1 MIPLSREDQKKE
13 AFRLFEDGRY
23 IESGQICTIL
33 LESGKDSAIDVLAA
47 TNLYYMGKLDDA
59 EVFFKDLA
67 QKMPDSSYVHS
78 YLAKVLE
85 ARGDEGAIAEYA
97 TAVHLDPSNLDALRS
112 YAEYLL
118 AHKDFRA
125 ALPVFKQ
132 LVQRGKKPDD
142 VRHLMQALLGIGD
155 AAEALSTH
163 DVLGGGTAPAHEY
176 VDALIQTGN
185 FPAAAESANRI
196 YKENRDPLV
205 LRKYLSALSCY
216 DVPAS
221 LAAYANHIGSDNGCE
236 ILFDY
241 VLLLQVHGNI
251 KEALGT
257 AQTLAERSH
266 QPVYRLLVCDL
277 LAAGARAA
285 DAEDERNNALAAY
298 EQLIRDE
305 LATKNDLDL
314 LRTIIGRYRQH
325 LSAWVP
331 AEDMKRRFLGIIS
344 QDVNVASL
352 LETAL
357 LYEDCGD
364 ATEARSWYYRAYRAD
379 FLTGGLAYARFLD
392 AHGEGRECEK
402 VMLYILSNVKKTA
415 EVSRVA
421 GVIVDQAG
429 SMHRLKRLMEQ
440 LLAKL
445 KARRATLNSEGL
457 ELLAKVFFI
466 AGTNAH
472 EEQDYASCKYYCLSG
487 MDVLPSHTQAIRL
500 EDFLDLIRSCK
511 EKSVADRPIM
521 NVPQKKKRAAAGPTA
536 QVITDQLGLTEQ
548 EAKIL
553 EFIRLHRTANEMDL
567 RKVLGTRRVVG
578 IVNRLI
584 EKAAA
589 QGLLLIAK
597 KGVGEEGEAYEYT
610 GT

>member
-1 MIPLSREDQKKE
+1 MIPSSREDQKKE

-23 IESGQICTIL
+23 IESGQLCSLL

-97 TAVHLDPSNLDALRS
+97 TAVHLDPSNQDALRS

-118 AHKDFRA
+118 GHKDYRA
-125 ALPVFKQ
+125 ALPVFKR
-132 LVQRGKKPDD
+132 LVQTGKKQED
-142 VRHLMQALLGIGD
+142 VRHLMQVLLGIGE

-163 DVLGGGTAPAHEY
+163 DVLGGGTAPGHEY
-176 VDALIQTGN
+176 VDALVKTGN
-185 FPAAAESANRI
+185 FPAAAESAYRI
-196 YKENRDPLV
+196 YKETRDPAV
-205 LRKYLSALSCY
+205 LRKYLSALSGY

-221 LAAYANHIGSDNGCE
+221 FEAYTDHIGSDTDCE
-236 ILFDY
+236 IHFDY
-241 VLLLQVHGNI
+241 ALLLQAHG
-251 KEALGT
+251 KTEDALG
-257 AQTLAERSH
+257 AARALAERSPR
-266 QPVYRLLVCDL
+266 PVYRLLVCDL
-277 LAAGARAA
+277 LAAQA
-285 DAEDERNNALAAY
+285 DTVEGKKDTLAAY
-298 EQLIRDE
+298 EQLIRNE

-314 LRTIIGRYRQH
+314 LRTIISRYCRH
-325 LSAWVP
+325 LTAWVP
-331 AEDMKRRFLGIIS
+331 ADDARQRFLNHVS

-357 LYEDCGD
+357 LFEDAGD
-364 ATEARSWYYRAYRAD
+364 AAEARSWYYRAYRAD
-379 FLTGGLAYARFLD
+379 FLTGGLSYAQFLD

-402 VMLYILSNVKKTA
+402 VMLYILSNVKKSA
-415 EVSRVA
+415 DLSRVA
-421 GVIVDQAG
+421 AVIVDKTG
-429 SMHRLKRLMEQ
+429 TMHRLKRLMEQ
-440 LLAKL
+440 LLVKL
-445 KARRATLNSEGL
+445 EARRATLNSEGL
-457 ELLAKVFFI
+457 ELLAMTFFI

-472 EEQDYASCKYYCLSG
+472 EEQNYAGCKYYCLSG
-487 MDVLPSHTQAIRL
+487 MDVMPAHTRAIHL
-500 EDFLDLIRSCK
+500 EDFLTLIRACK

-521 NVPQKKKRAAAGPTA
+521 NVPQVKKRAAASQPA

-553 EFIRLHRTANEMDL
+553 EFIRLHRTANEMEL

-584 EKAAA
+584 QKAEA

-597 KGVGEEGEAYEYT
+597 KGVGEDGEGYEFT

>member
-1 MIPLSREDQKKE
+1 MIPSSKEEQKKE

-23 IESGQICTIL
+23 IESGQLCSLL

-97 TAVHLDPSNLDALRS
+97 TAVHLDPSNQDALRS

-118 AHKDFRA
+118 GHKDYRA
-125 ALPVFKQ
+125 ALPVFKR
-132 LVQRGKKPDD
+132 LVQAGKKQED
-142 VRHLMQALLGIGD
+142 VRHLMQALLGIGE
-155 AAEALSTH
+155 AKEALTTH
-163 DVLGGGTAPAHEY
+163 AVLGAGTAHGHEY
-176 VDALIQTGN
+176 LDALVKTGN

-196 YKENRDPLV
+196 YKETRDPAV

-216 DVPAS
+216 DAPAS
-221 LAAYANHIGSDNGCE
+221 FEAYTDHIRFDTDCE
-236 ILFDY
+236 IHFDY
-241 VLLLQVHGNI
+241 ALLLRAHG
-251 KEALGT
+251 KTEEALG
-257 AQTLAERSH
+257 AARVLAERS
-266 QPVYRLLVCDL
+266 PRPLYRTLVCDL
-277 LAAGARAA
+277 LAARA
-285 DAEDERNNALAAY
+285 DTQEGKKDALAAY

-314 LRTIIGRYRQH
+314 LRTIISRYRRH
-325 LSAWVP
+325 LSAWEP
-331 AEDMKRRFLGIIS
+331 ADEAKRRFS
-344 QDVNVASL
+344 EHVSHDVNVASL

-357 LYEDCGD
+357 LFEDAGD
-364 ATEARSWYYRAYRAD
+364 TAEARSWYYRAYRAD
-379 FLTGGLAYARFLD
+379 FLTGGLSYAQFLD
-392 AHGEGRECEK
+392 AQGEGRECEK
-402 VMLYILSNVKKTA
+402 VMLYILSNVKKSTDLN
-415 EVSRVA
+415 RVA
-421 GVIVDQAG
+421 AVIVDKTG
-429 SMHRLKRLMEQ
+429 TMHLLKRLMEQ
-440 LLAKL
+440 LLLKL
-445 KARRATLNSEGL
+445 EARRATLNSEGL
-457 ELLAKVFFI
+457 ELLASVFFI

-472 EEQDYASCKYYCLSG
+472 EEQNYAACKYYCLSG
-487 MDVLPSHTQAIRL
+487 MDVMPAHTRAIHL
-500 EDFLDLIRSCK
+500 EDFLNLLRACK

-521 NVPQKKKRAAAGPTA
+521 NVPQVKKRAPASQPA

-553 EFIRLHRTANEMDL
+553 EFIRLHRTANEMEL

-584 EKAAA
+584 QKAES

-597 KGVGEEGEAYEYT
+597 KGVGEDGEGYEFT

>member
-1 MIPLSREDQKKE
+1 MIPASKEEQKKE

-23 IESGQICTIL
+23 IESGQLCSLL

-97 TAVHLDPSNLDALRS
+97 TAVHLDPSNQDALRS

-118 AHKDFRA
+118 GHKDYRA
-125 ALPVFKQ
+125 ALPVYKR
-132 LVQRGKKPDD
+132 LVQAGKKPED
-142 VRHLMQALLGIGD
+142 VRHLIQALLGIGE
-155 AAEALSTH
+155 AEEALTTH
-163 DVLGGGTAPAHEY
+163 AVLGAGTAPGHEY
-176 VDALIQTGN
+176 LDALVKTGN

-196 YKENRDPLV
+196 YKETRDPAV
-205 LRKYLSALSCY
+205 LRKYLTALSCY
-216 DVPAS
+216 NVPAS
-221 LAAYANHIGSDNGCE
+221 FEAYNDHIRSDTECE
-236 ILFDY
+236 IHFDY
-241 VLLLQVHGNI
+241 ALLLQAHGRTE
-251 KEALGT
+251 EALG
-257 AQTLAERSH
+257 AARALAERSP

-277 LAAGARAA
+277 LAARAGGTGEGEKA
-285 DAEDERNNALAAY
+285 ALAAY
-298 EQLIRDE
+298 EQLIHDE
-305 LATKNDLDL
+305 MATKNNLDL
-314 LRTIIGRYRQH
+314 LRTIISRYRRH

-331 AEDMKRRFLGIIS
+331 AEEAKRRFSEQVS

-357 LYEDCGD
+357 LFEDAND
-364 ATEARSWYYRAYRAD
+364 AAEARSWYYRAYRAD
-379 FLTGGLAYARFLD
+379 FLTGGLAYAQFLD
-392 AHGEGRECEK
+392 AQGEGRECEK
-402 VMLYILSNVKKTA
+402 VMLYILSNVKKSA
-415 EVSRVA
+415 DLSRVA
-421 GVIVDQAG
+421 AVIVDKAG
-429 SMHRLKRLMEQ
+429 TMHLLKRLMEQ
-440 LLAKL
+440 LLVKL
-445 KARRATLNSEGL
+445 EARRATLNSEGL
-457 ELLAKVFFI
+457 ELLANVFFI

-472 EEQDYASCKYYCLSG
+472 EEQNYAGCKYYCLSG
-487 MDVLPSHTQAIRL
+487 MDVMPAHTRAIHL
-500 EDFLDLIRSCK
+500 EDFLNLLRACK

-521 NVPQKKKRAAAGPTA
+521 NVPLVKKRAPASQPA

-553 EFIRLHRTANEMDL
+553 EFIRLHRTANEMEL

-584 EKAAA
+584 QKAEA

-597 KGVGEEGEAYEYT
+597 KGVGEDGETYEYT

>member
-1 MIPLSREDQKKE
+1 MIPLSREEQKKE

-23 IESGQICTIL
+23 IESGQVCSLL

-67 QKMPDSSYVHS
+67 QKMPDSSYLHS

-97 TAVHLDPSNLDALRS
+97 TAVHLDPSNQDALRS

-118 AHKDFRA
+118 GHKDYRA
-125 ALPVFKQ
+125 ALPVFKR
-132 LVQRGKKPDD
+132 LVQTGKKQED
-142 VRHLMQALLGIGD
+142 VRNLMKALLGIGE
-155 AAEALSTH
+155 AEEALTTH
-163 DVLGGGTAPAHEY
+163 AVLGAGTTPGHEY
-176 VDALIQTGN
+176 LDALVKIGN

-196 YKENRDPLV
+196 YKETRDPAV

-221 LAAYANHIGSDNGCE
+221 FEAYDDQVRSDTDCE
-236 ILFDY
+236 IHFDY
-241 VLLLQVHGNI
+241 VLLLQAHG
-251 KEALGT
+251 KTEEALGT
-257 AQTLAERSH
+257 AKALAERSP
-266 QPVYRLLVCDL
+266 QPVYHLLVCDL
-277 LAAGARAA
+277 LAIRA
-285 DAEDERNNALAAY
+285 DTEEKKKTALAAY
-298 EQLIRDE
+298 EQLIHDE

-314 LRTIIGRYRQH
+314 LRTIVSRYRRH
-325 LSAWVP
+325 LTTWVP
-331 AEDMKRRFLGIIS
+331 AEEAKHRFLDHVS
-344 QDVNVASL
+344 LDVNVASL

-357 LYEDCGD
+357 LYEDAGD
-364 ATEARSWYYRAYRAD
+364 AAEARSWYYRAYRAD
-379 FLTGGLAYARFLD
+379 FLTGGLAYAQFLD
-392 AHGEGRECEK
+392 AQGEGRECEK
-402 VMLYILSNVKKTA
+402 VMLYILSNVKKSA
-415 EVSRVA
+415 DLSRVA
-421 GVIVDQAG
+421 AVIVDRTG
-429 SMHRLKRLMEQ
+429 TMHRLRRLMEQ

-445 KARRATLNSEGL
+445 EVRRATLNSEGL
-457 ELLAKVFFI
+457 ELLAMAFFI

-472 EEQDYASCKYYCLSG
+472 EEQNYAGCKYYCLSG
-487 MDVLPSHTQAIRL
+487 MDVMPAHTRVIYL
-500 EDFLDLIRSCK
+500 EDFLNLLRACK
-511 EKSVADRPIM
+511 ERAVADRPIL
-521 NVPQKKKRAAAGPTA
+521 NLPQVKKRAAAGPPA

-548 EAKIL
+548 ETKIL
-553 EFIRLHRTANEMDL
+553 EFIRLHRTASEMDL

-584 EKAAA
+584 DKAAA

-597 KGVGEEGEAYEYT
+597 KGVGEDGEGYEYT

>member
-1 MIPLSREDQKKE
+1 MIPSSREEQKKE

-23 IESGQICTIL
+23 IESGQLCTIL

-59 EVFFKDLA
+59 EVFFRDLA
-67 QKMPDSSYVHS
+67 QKMPESSYVHS

-118 AHKDFRA
+118 AHKDYRA
-125 ALPVFKQ
+125 ALPVFKRLMQ
-132 LVQRGKKPDD
+132 IGKKSADG
-142 VRHLMQALLGIGD
+142 RHLMQALLGIGE
-155 AAEALSTH
+155 AAEARATH
-163 DVLGGGTAPAHEY
+163 DVLGGGTAPGHEY
-176 VDALIQTGN
+176 VDALVQTGN

-196 YKENRDPLV
+196 YKETRDPAV
-205 LRKYLSALSCY
+205 LKKYLSALSCY

-221 LAAYANHIGSDNGCE
+221 LNAYADHIGSGTDCE
-236 ILFDY
+236 ILCDY
-241 VLLLQVHGNI
+241 VLLLQAHGSA
-251 KEALGT
+251 KEALG
-257 AQTLAERSH
+257 AARALVERSP

-277 LAAGARAA
+277 LAAAAWA
-285 DAEDERNNALAAY
+285 DAGDGRENALAAY

-305 LATKNDLDL
+305 LVTQNDLNL
-314 LRTIIGRYRQH
+314 LRTIISRYRQH
-325 LSAWVP
+325 LTAWVP
-331 AEDMKRRFLGIIS
+331 AEEAKSRFLGIVS

-357 LYEDCGD
+357 LYEDSGD
-364 ATEARSWYYRAYRAD
+364 AAEARSWYYRAYRAD
-379 FLTGGLAYARFLD
+379 FLSGGLSYAQFLD
-392 AHGEGRECEK
+392 AHNEGRECEK
-402 VMLYILSNVKKTA
+402 VMLYILSNVKKSA
-415 EVSRVA
+415 DISRVA
-421 GVIVDQAG
+421 AVIVDKHG
-429 SMHRLKRLMEQ
+429 TMHNLKRLMEQ

-445 KARRATLNSEGL
+445 ETRRATLNTEGL
-457 ELLAKVFFI
+457 ELLATTFFI

-472 EEQDYASCKYYCLSG
+472 EEQDYAGCKYFCLNG
-487 MDVLPSHTQAIRL
+487 MDVMPAHTRTIHL
-500 EDFLDLIRSCK
+500 EDFLALIRSCK
-511 EKSVADRPIM
+511 EKSVADRPIL
-521 NVPQKKKRAAAGPTA
+521 NVPQAKKRAAASPPA

-553 EFIRLHRTANEMDL
+553 EFIRLHRTASEMEL

-584 EKAAA
+584 QKAGA

-597 KGVGEEGEAYEYT
+597 KGVGEDGEAYEYT

>member
-1 MIPLSREDQKKE
+1 MIPLSREEQKKE

-23 IESGQICTIL
+23 IESGQVCSLL

-47 TNLYYMGKLDDA
+47 TNLYYMGRLDDA
-59 EVFFKDLA
+59 EVFFRDLA

-85 ARGDEGAIAEYA
+85 ARSDEGAIAEYA
-97 TAVHLDPSNLDALRS
+97 TAVHLDPSNQDALRS

-118 AHKDFRA
+118 GHKDYRA
-125 ALPVFKQ
+125 ALPVFKR
-132 LVQRGKKPDD
+132 LVQTGRKQED
-142 VRHLMQALLGIGD
+142 VRHLMQALLGIGE
-155 AAEALSTH
+155 AEEALTTH
-163 DVLGGGTAPAHEY
+163 DILGGGTAPGHEY
-176 VDALIQTGN
+176 VDALVRTGN

-196 YKENRDPLV
+196 YKETRDPAV

-216 DVPAS
+216 DVQAS
-221 LAAYANHIGSDNGCE
+221 FEAYTDHIGSDTDCE
-236 ILFDY
+236 IHFDY
-241 VLLLQVHGNI
+241 VLLLQTHG
-251 KEALGT
+251 KTEDALG
-257 AQTLAERSH
+257 AARALAERSPR
-266 QPVYRLLVCDL
+266 PVYRLLVCDL
-277 LAAGARAA
+277 LAIRA
-285 DAEDERNNALAAY
+285 DTEERKKDALAAY

-314 LRTIIGRYRQH
+314 LRTIVSRYRRH
-325 LSAWVP
+325 LTAWVP
-331 AEDMKRRFLGIIS
+331 AEEAKLRFLNHVS

-357 LYEDCGD
+357 LFEDAGD
-364 ATEARSWYYRAYRAD
+364 AAEARSWYYRAYRAD
-379 FLTGGLAYARFLD
+379 FLTGGLSYAQFLD

-402 VMLYILSNVKKTA
+402 VMLYILSNVKKSA
-415 EVSRVA
+415 DLSRVA
-421 GVIVDQAG
+421 TVIVDKTG
-429 SMHRLKRLMEQ
+429 TMHRLKRLMEQ

-445 KARRATLNSEGL
+445 EARRATLNSEGL
-457 ELLAKVFFI
+457 ELLAMTYFI

-472 EEQDYASCKYYCLSG
+472 EEQDYAGCKYCCLSG
-487 MDVLPSHTQAIRL
+487 MDVMPAHTRAIHL
-500 EDFLDLIRSCK
+500 EDFLSLIRACK
-511 EKSVADRPIM
+511 EKSAADRPIM
-521 NVPQKKKRAAAGPTA
+521 NVPRVKKRAAAGPPA

-553 EFIRLHRTANEMDL
+553 EFIRLHRMASEMDL

-584 EKAAA
+584 QKAEA

-597 KGVGEEGEAYEYT
+597 KGVGEDGEGYEFT

>member
-1 MIPLSREDQKKE
+1 MIPLSHEDQKKE

-23 IESGQICTIL
+23 IESGQLCTIL
-33 LESGKDSAIDVLAA
+33 LESKKDSAIEVLAA
-47 TNLYYMGKLDDA
+47 TNLYYMGKNDDA
-59 EVFFKDLA
+59 EVFFRDLEK
-67 QKMPDSSYVHS
+67 KMPDSSYVHS

-97 TAVHLDPSNLDALRS
+97 TAVHLDPTNQDALRS

-125 ALPVFKQ
+125 ALPVFKR
-132 LVQRGKKPDD
+132 LVQMGKKPAD
-142 VRHLMQALLGIGD
+142 VKHLMQALLGIGE
-155 AAEALSTH
+155 AHEALSTH
-163 DVLGGGTAPAHEY
+163 AVLGGGTVPGHEY
-176 VDALIQTGN
+176 VDALVKTGN
-185 FPAAAESANRI
+185 FPAAAESANWI
-196 YKENRDPLV
+196 YKETRDPKV

-221 LAAYANHIGSDNGCE
+221 LNAYADHIGPDTDCD

-241 VLLLQVHGNI
+241 VLLLQAHGSAE
-251 KEALGT
+251 EALGT
-257 AQTLAERSH
+257 ARALVKRSQ

-277 LAAGARAA
+277 LAARA
-285 DAEDERNNALAAY
+285 DAVEERTDALAAY

-314 LRTIIGRYRQH
+314 LRTIISRYRKH
-325 LSAWVP
+325 LTAWEP
-331 AEDMKRRFLGIIS
+331 EAEAKRRFLNLVS

-357 LYEDCGD
+357 LYEDAGD
-364 ATEARSWYYRAYRAD
+364 VAEARSWYYRAYRAD
-379 FLTGGLAYARFLD
+379 FLNGGLAYAQFLD

-402 VMLYILSNVKKTA
+402 VMLYILSNVKKSPDL
-415 EVSRVA
+415 SRVA
-421 GVIVDQAG
+421 TVIVDKQG
-429 SMHRLKRLMEQ
+429 TMHRLKRLMEQ

-445 KARRATLNSEGL
+445 KARRTTLNSEGL
-457 ELLAKVFFI
+457 ELLANVFFI
-466 AGTNAH
+466 AATNAH
-472 EEQDYASCKYYCLSG
+472 EEQDYCSCKYFCLSG
-487 MDVLPSHTQAIRL
+487 MDVMPAHTRAIHL
-500 EDFLDLIRSCK
+500 EDFLNLIRTCK

-521 NVPQKKKRAAAGPTA
+521 NVPQAKKRAPASAPA
-536 QVITDQLGLTEQ
+536 QVITDQLGLTEH

-553 EFIRLHRTANEMDL
+553 EFIRLHRTANEMEL

-584 EKAAA
+584 QKAAA

-597 KGVGEEGEAYEYT
+597 KGVGEDGEAYEYT

>member
-1 MIPLSREDQKKE
+1 MIPSSHEEQKKE

-23 IESGQICTIL
+23 IESGQLCTIL
-33 LESGKDSAIDVLAA
+33 LESGKDSAIEVLAA
-47 TNLYYMGKLDDA
+47 TNLYYMGKTDDA
-59 EVFFKDLA
+59 EVFFRDLEK
-67 QKMPDSSYVHS
+67 KMPDSSYVHS

-97 TAVHLDPSNLDALRS
+97 KAVHIDPTNQDALRS

-118 AHKDFRA
+118 AHKDYRA
-125 ALPVFKQ
+125 ARPVFKR
-132 LVQRGKKPDD
+132 LVQLGKKPAD
-142 VRHLMQALLGIGD
+142 VKHLMQALLGIGE

-163 DVLGGGTAPAHEY
+163 AELGAGTAPGHEY
-176 VDALIQTGN
+176 VDALIKTGN
-185 FPAAAESANRI
+185 FPAAAESAYRI
-196 YKENRDPLV
+196 YKETRDPKV
-205 LRKYLSALSCY
+205 LRKYLAALSCY

-221 LAAYANHIGSDNGCE
+221 LEAYADHIEPDCDCE

-241 VLLLQVHGNI
+241 VLLLQVHGRT

-257 AQTLAERSH
+257 ARSLVKRSN

-277 LAAGARAA
+277 LAAQGSGETDRKISL
-285 DAEDERNNALAAY
+285 AEY

-314 LRTIIGRYRQH
+314 LRTIISRYRKH
-325 LSAWVP
+325 LTAWVP
-331 AEDMKRRFLGIIS
+331 MAEAKRRFLDLVS

-357 LYEDCGD
+357 LYEDAGD
-364 ATEARSWYYRAYRAD
+364 AAEARSWYYRAYRAD
-379 FLTGGLAYARFLD
+379 FLTGGLSYAQFLD

-402 VMLYILSNVKKTA
+402 VMLYILSNVKKSDDL
-415 EVSRVA
+415 SRVA
-421 GVIVDQAG
+421 AVIVDKQG
-429 SMHRLKRLMEQ
+429 TMHHLKRLMEQ
-440 LLAKL
+440 LLARL
-445 KARRATLNSEGL
+445 ESRRATLNSEGL
-457 ELLAKVFFI
+457 ELLANVFFI

-472 EEQDYASCKYYCLSG
+472 EEQNYAGCKYYCLSG
-487 MDVLPSHTQAIRL
+487 MDVMPAHTRAIQL
-500 EDFLDLIRSCK
+500 EDFLNLIRTCK

-521 NVPQKKKRAAAGPTA
+521 NIPQTKKRSAASPPA

-553 EFIRLHRTANEMDL
+553 EFIRLHRTANEMEL
-567 RKVLGTRRVVG
+567 RKVLNTRRVVG

-584 EKAAA
+584 QKAAA
-589 QGLLLIAK
+589 QGLSLIAK
-597 KGVGEEGEAYEYT
+597 KGVGEDGEAYEYT

>member
-1 MIPLSREDQKKE
+1 MIPSTREEQQKE

-23 IESGQICTIL
+23 IESGQVCAAIL
-33 LESGKDSAIDVLAA
+33 EAGKDSAIEVLAA

-59 EVFFKDLA
+59 EVFFRDLEK
-67 QKMPDSSYVHS
+67 KMPDSSYVHS

-97 TAVHLDPSNLDALRS
+97 TAVHLDPSNQDALRG

-118 AHKDFRA
+118 AHKDYRA
-125 ALPVFKQ
+125 ALPVFRR
-132 LVQRGKKPDD
+132 LVQLGKKTADI
-142 VRHLMQALLGIGD
+142 RHLMQALLGIGEAD
-155 AAEALSTH
+155 EALSTH
-163 DVLGGGTAPAHEY
+163 AVLGGGMAPGHEY
-176 VDALIQTGN
+176 VDALVKSGN
-185 FPAAAESANRI
+185 FPAAAETAKRI
-196 YKENRDPLV
+196 YKETRNPAV

-221 LAAYANHIGSDNGCE
+221 FDAYADHIQPDTDCE

-241 VLLLQVHGNI
+241 VLLLQANGRS

-257 AQTLAERSH
+257 ARELAGRSR
-266 QPVYRLLVCDL
+266 QPVHRLLVCDL
-277 LAAGARAA
+277 LAAQG
-285 DAEDERNNALAAY
+285 DAGDRKKDALAEY
-298 EQLIRDE
+298 EGLIRDE

-314 LRTIIGRYRQH
+314 LGTIISRYRGH
-325 LSAWVP
+325 LTTWLP
-331 AEDMKRRFLGIIS
+331 AEEAKHRFLDLVS

-352 LETAL
+352 LETAR
-357 LYEDCGD
+357 LYEEGGD
-364 ATEARSWYYRAYRAD
+364 AAEARSWYYRAYRAD
-379 FLTGGLAYARFLD
+379 FLAGGLSYAQFLD

-402 VMLYILSNVKKTA
+402 VMLYILSNVKKSA
-415 EVSRVA
+415 DLSRVA
-421 GVIVDQAG
+421 AVIVDRHG
-429 SMHRLKRLMEQ
+429 TMHRLKRLMEQ

-445 KARRATLNSEGL
+445 KSRRATLNSDGL
-457 ELLAKVFFI
+457 ELLAMAFFI

-472 EEQDYASCKYYCLSG
+472 EEQDYAGCKYYCLSG
-487 MDVLPSHTQAIRL
+487 MDVMPAHTRAIHL
-500 EDFLDLIRSCK
+500 EDFLGLIRSCK
-511 EKSVADRPIM
+511 EKSVADRPVL
-521 NVPQKKKRAAAGPTA
+521 NVPQVKKRAAASPPA

-548 EAKIL
+548 EATIL

-584 EKAAA
+584 QKAAA

-597 KGVGEEGEAYEYT
+597 KGVGEEGEIYEYT

>member
-1 MIPLSREDQKKE
+1 MIPSSHEEQKKE

-23 IESGQICTIL
+23 IESGELCTIL
-33 LESGKDSAIDVLAA
+33 LESGKDSAIEVLAA
-47 TNLYYMGKLDDA
+47 TNLYYMGKPDDA
-59 EVFFKDLA
+59 EVFFKDLEK
-67 QKMPDSSYVHS
+67 KMPDSSYVHS

-97 TAVHLDPSNLDALRS
+97 TAVHLDPSNQDALRS

-118 AHKDFRA
+118 AHKDYRA
-125 ALPVFKQ
+125 ALPVFKR
-132 LVQRGKKPDD
+132 LVQLGKKPAD
-142 VRHLMQALLGIGD
+142 VKHLMQALLGVGE
-155 AAEALSTH
+155 AAGALSTH
-163 DVLGGGTAPAHEY
+163 AELGAGTAPGHEY
-176 VDALIQTGN
+176 VDALIKTGN

-196 YKENRDPLV
+196 YKESKDPKV
-205 LRKYLSALSCY
+205 LRKYLAALSCY
-216 DVPAS
+216 DLPAS
-221 LAAYANHIGSDNGCE
+221 LNAYADHTEPDCDCE

-241 VLLLQVHGNI
+241 VLLLQAHGNT

-257 AQTLAERSH
+257 ARALVNRSH

-277 LAAGARAA
+277 LADMA
-285 DAEDERNNALAAY
+285 DAGEERTDALHAY

-314 LRTIIGRYRQH
+314 LRTIISRYREH
-325 LSAWVP
+325 LMAWVP
-331 AEDMKRRFLGIIS
+331 PAEAKRRFLNLVS

-352 LETAL
+352 LETAA
-357 LYEDCGD
+357 LYEDAGD
-364 ATEARSWYYRAYRAD
+364 AAEARSWYYRAYRAD
-379 FLTGGLAYARFLD
+379 FLTGGLAYAQFLD

-402 VMLYILSNVKKTA
+402 VMLYILSNVKKSSDL
-415 EVSRVA
+415 SRVA
-421 GVIVDQAG
+421 AVIVDKHG
-429 SMHRLKRLMEQ
+429 TMYHLKRLMEQ

-445 KARRATLNSEGL
+445 EARRATLNSEGL
-457 ELLAKVFFI
+457 ELLANVFFI

-472 EEQDYASCKYYCLSG
+472 EEQNYAGCKYYCLSG
-487 MDVLPSHTQAIRL
+487 MDVMPAHTQAVHL
-500 EDFLDLIRSCK
+500 EDFLTLIRTCK
-511 EKSVADRPIM
+511 ERAVADRPIM
-521 NVPQKKKRAAAGPTA
+521 NVPHTKKRAAASAPA

-548 EAKIL
+548 EARIL
-553 EFIRLHRTANEMDL
+553 EFIRLHRTANEMEL

-584 EKAAA
+584 QKAAA

-597 KGVGEEGEAYEYT
+597 KGVGEDGEAYEYT

>member
-1 MIPLSREDQKKE
+1 MIPSSREEQKKE

-23 IESGQICTIL
+23 IESGLVCTIL

-97 TAVHLDPSNLDALRS
+97 TAVHLDPSNQDALRS

-118 AHKDFRA
+118 AHKDHRA
-125 ALPVFKQ
+125 ALPVFRR
-132 LVQRGKKPDD
+132 LVQMGKKPAD
-142 VRHLMQALLGIGD
+142 VRHLMQALLGIGE
-155 AAEALSTH
+155 AQEALSTH
-163 DVLGGGTAPAHEY
+163 DILGGGTAPGHEY
-176 VDALIQTGN
+176 VDALVTTGN
-185 FPAAAESANRI
+185 FPAAAESAHRI
-196 YKENRDPLV
+196 YKETRDPAV

-221 LAAYANHIGSDNGCE
+221 LDAYADHIGPETGGE

-241 VLLLQVHGNI
+241 VLLLQAYGNA
-251 KEALGT
+251 KKALDT
-257 AQTLAERSH
+257 ARALVEHSPK
-266 QPVYRLLVCDL
+266 PVYRLLICDL
-277 LAAGARAA
+277 LAATAQ
-285 DAEDERNNALAAY
+285 AEEGRDTALLAY
-298 EQLIRDE
+298 EHLIRDE
-305 LATKNDLDL
+305 LTTKNDLDL
-314 LRTIIGRYRQH
+314 LRTIIRRYREH
-325 LSAWVP
+325 LTAWVP
-331 AEDMKRRFLGIIS
+331 AEEAKNRFLGTVS

-357 LYEDCGD
+357 LYEETGD
-364 ATEARSWYYRAYRAD
+364 AAEARSWYYRAYRAD
-379 FLTGGLAYARFLD
+379 FLTGGLCYAQFLD
-392 AHGEGRECEK
+392 AQAEGRECEK
-402 VMLYILSNVKKTA
+402 VMLYILSNVKKSTDL
-415 EVSRVA
+415 SRVA
-421 GVIVDQAG
+421 AVIVDQAG
-429 SMHRLKRLMEQ
+429 TMHRLKRLMEQ

-445 KARRATLNSEGL
+445 EARRTMLNSEGL
-457 ELLAKVFFI
+457 ELLASVFFI

-472 EEQDYASCKYYCLSG
+472 EEQDYARCKYCCLSG
-487 MDVLPSHTQAIRL
+487 MDVMPAHTRAIHL
-500 EDFLDLIRSCK
+500 EDFLTLIRACK

-521 NVPQKKKRAAAGPTA
+521 NAPPAKKRAAAGPPA

-553 EFIRLHRTANEMDL
+553 EFIRLHRTANEMEL

-584 EKAAA
+584 QKASA

-597 KGVGEEGEAYEYT
+597 KGVGEDGEAYEYT